1 MATTLGKV
9 DLEKLKLDVQVKF
22 DKIRE
27 ALNVREKLLLRQ
39 IDVILTSRQH
49 KNASASM
56 ASSVLSSTNPRRST
70 NLTSNTVASPVIEC
84 GDEMQFIAENEE
96 NILNSIRSY
105 GRFNLDNINLA
116 LQDLYINEDYI
127 APGIDHDTMYKCLSN
142 NSSNA
147 SNGNNDEESIVV
159 DFSTNKKLIR
169 KNVCNMN
176 ESIINITLN
185 EAKELIRKS
194 HKLSGT
200 AIRTGTGTGTET
212 GTAATETDAPVM
224 PLNIEGILD
233 EDDFDD
239 DDDDDDD
246 GMPAPTHSKSS
257 QTIDNNS
264 TNNKRK
270 SRFKPKITINNC
282 NGTINLKNI
291 SNLTINCATEDSFKA
306 TDAQI
311 TSPPNK
317 NSDQPKSS
325 TITTTN
331 TTTSNSSAGSNQ
343 SNSSGGNSAS
353 SSNAISPTQQQK
365 QHYPDKR
372 NRHIDDVE
380 YNDDDRSA
388 TCEFYNRLLNEIKNS
403 LKQKTP
409 KVIADNNRRK
419 YPLATT
425 NNGNED
431 DNEHRSQPVTSTTG
445 NTDDSNGN
453 DTSSKATTTS
463 QSMAPNKKLVLRN
476 FENLKI
482 ILEANDNSDVMR
494 PVQIE
499 QWLAEIISET
509 EIEPMQNTDILEHS
523 KIHETC

>member
-49 KNASASM
+49 KNASAS
-56 ASSVLSSTNPRRST
+56 SVSVLSSTTNNNPRRST
-70 NLTSNTVASPVIEC
+70 NAGQTPPATTSSEC
-84 GDEMQFIAENEE
+84 DEIQLIADNEE

-105 GRFNLDNINLA
+105 GKFNLDNINLA

-142 NSSNA
+142 NSSDA
-147 SNGNNDEESIVV
+147 SNGNDEESIVV

-169 KNVCNMN
+169 DNVSSMN

-194 HKLSGT
+194 NKLSGT
-200 AIRTGTGTGTET
+200 ATTT
-212 GTAATETDAPVM
+212 ATETDAPIM
-224 PLNIEGILD
+224 PLNLEGILD
-233 EDDFDD
+233 EDEFDD
-239 DDDDDDD
+239 VDGD
-246 GMPAPTHSKSS
+246 GMPAAPTHSKSS
-257 QTIDNNS
+257 QTIENS
-264 TNNKRK
+264 KRK
-270 SRFKPKITINNC
+270 LRFKPKITINNC

-306 TDAQI
+306 TEP
-311 TSPPNK
+311 TSATNNK
-317 NSDQPKSS
+317 NGDLPKS
-325 TITTTN
+325 TTVTTN
-331 TTTSNSSAGSNQ
+331 TTTSTSSAGSNHS
-343 SNSSGGNSAS
+343 SNSSANSAS
-353 SSNAISPTQQQK
+353 SSNAISPQQN
-365 QHYPDKR
+365 DKK
-372 NRHIDDVE
+372 RHNVDVE
-380 YNDDDRSA
+380 FNDDDRSA

-403 LKQKTP
+403 LKQKSP
-409 KVIADNNRRK
+409 KIITDNQR
-419 YPLATT
+419 YVSGTT
-425 NNGNED
+425 DNDDED
-431 DNEHRSQPVTSTTG
+431 ERQPVTSTT
-445 NTDDSNGN
+445 TDDSNGN
-453 DTSSKATTTS
+453 ETSSKTTS
-463 QSMAPNKKLVLRN
+463 QSMPMAPNKKLVLRN

-482 ILEANDNSDVMR
+482 ILEANDNSDAMR

-523 KIHETC
+523 KIHGETC

>member
-49 KNASASM
+49 KSASAS
-56 ASSVLSSTNPRRST
+56 ASVSVLSSTNPRKSAPAGGNGT
-70 NLTSNTVASPVIEC
+70 GNVTGPSP
-84 GDEMQFIAENEE
+84 DYQEMQFITDNEE

-105 GRFNLDNINLA
+105 GKFNLDNINLA

-142 NSSNA
+142 NSSDA

-169 KNVCNMN
+169 DNVSCMN

-194 HKLSGT
+194 NKLSGT
-200 AIRTGTGTGTET
+200 ATSI
-212 GTAATETDAPVM
+212 ATETDAPIM
-224 PLNIEGILD
+224 PLNLEGILD
-233 EDDFDD
+233 EDEFDVD
-239 DDDDDDD
+239 EDD

-257 QTIDNNS
+257 QTVE
-264 TNNKRK
+264 NKRK

-291 SNLTINCATEDSFKA
+291 SNLTINCATEESFKA
-306 TDAQI
+306 TEVNSA
-311 TSPPNK
+311 TTNK
-317 NSDQPKSS
+317 NGDLPKS
-325 TITTTN
+325 TTVTT
-331 TTTSNSSAGSNQ
+331 TTTSTSSAGSNH
-343 SNSSGGNSAS
+343 SNSSGNSAS
-353 SSNAISPTQQQK
+353 SSNAISPK
-365 QHYPDKR
+365 QNVN
-372 NRHIDDVE
+372 NRHHVADDVE
-380 YNDDDRSA
+380 FNDDDRSA

-403 LKQKTP
+403 LKQKSPRIITDNQQRYS
-409 KVIADNNRRK
+409 VAAVGVDNDNN
-419 YPLATT
+419 
-425 NNGNED
+425 D
-431 DNEHRSQPVTSTTG
+431 DGDDERQPVTSTTT
-445 NTDDSNGN
+445 TDDSNGN
-453 DTSSKATTTS
+453 ESSSLNTS
-463 QSMAPNKKLVLRN
+463 QSVVAPNKKLVLRN

-523 KIHETC
+523 KIHGETC